1 MSEDE
6 KISSEKLATG
16 LQEIRDQMAAAVL
29 VRQQEAAMRHRSNG
43 ELFKTVGELSL
54 AQIRI
59 EDNQQKQDTRL
70 SDVEETLKRIESRT
84 EADAEVNTK
93 TLKKTDRTFLE
104 QRLGLAI
111 VGLITWAIQYFT
123 STHH

>member
-1 MSEDE
+1 MPDDE
-6 KISSEKLATG
+6 KISSEKLIVG
-16 LQEIRDQMAAAVL
+16 MQEMRDQMKEAAAI
-29 VRQQEAAMRHRSNG
+29 RTKEAELRHKANG
-43 ELFKTVGELSL
+43 ELFATVAELST

-59 EDNQQKQDTRL
+59 EDNQQKQDIRL
-70 SDVEETLKRIESRT
+70 SDVEETLKRIESQT

-111 VGLITWAIQYFT
+111 VGIITWVIQYLT
-123 STHH
+123 SAHH